1 MEHVEVAVTG
11 GGQSG
16 LATAHALLQ
25 HGLRPVAVDASGRAA
40 GAWPHYYDSL
50 TLFSPARIA
59 RPVQLRAR
67 YAVPQRQPRPLPAP
81 RRSRRLPRRLRR
93 LPGRRDPHGLPR
105 HRGPP
110 RRRRLG
116 GGAGGW
122 LPAVPRGRRGRP
134 PGRSDTRTDPRC
146 RAFWSSPARCCT
158 PPTTRSPAPF
168 SGRRVVVVGN
178 SAVQIAAE
186 LARTARVTL
195 ATRGPVKFAAQRILG
210 RDLHFWTVRTG
221 LDAAPLGR
229 LLSHPPAQPVLD
241 DGRYL
246 GRPGRRQARPA
257 AAVHRRRRNQAPLVG
272 RAEGGGRRDRPR
284 HRLPPSPALP
294 ERPRRRSRPRGNS
307 PGAERV
313 SPLGCRAWR
322 SSGWSG
328 SAACRRTR
336 CAASEGTRSGSP
348 DAWPP
353 ISRADDGLPALV
365 RHVST

>member
-1 MEHVEVAVTG
+1 MEHIDVAVTG

-16 LATAHALLQ
+16 LATAHALMQ
-25 HGLRPVAVDASGRAA
+25 HGLRPVVVEASGRAA

-50 TLFSPARIA
+50 TLFSPARYSSVPGMPSPSA
-59 RPVQLRAR
+59 DRDR
-67 YAVPQRQPRPLPAP
+67 YPHRDEVVAYLAAYAGCLDTEIRTGCRVTATRRVGDGLAVEL
-81 RRSRRLPRRLRR
+81 
-93 LPGRRDPHGLPR
+93 
-105 HRGPP
+105 
-110 RRRRLG
+110 
-116 GGAGGW
+116 AGGCR
-122 LPAVPRGRRGRP
+122 LSRAGRRGRP

-210 RDLHFWTVRTG
+210 RDLHFWAARTG

-241 DGRYL
+241 DGRYRAAL
-246 GRPGRRQARPA
+246 AAGRPDRRPLFTGADGTKLLWSDGRREEADAIVLATGYRP
-257 AAVHRRRRNQAPLVG
+257 HRPCL
-272 RAEGGGRRDRPR
+272 
-284 HRLPPSPALP
+284 
-294 ERPRRRSRPRGNS
+294 
-307 PGAERV
+307 
-313 SPLGCRAWR
+313 
-322 SSGWSG
+322 SGL
-328 SAACRRTR
+328 
-336 CAASEGTRSGSP
+336 
-348 DAWPP
+348 
-353 ISRADDGLPALV
+353 DGLPALV